1 MVSRLWAQADRVGR
15 CDPPLLGPG
24 CFRRKRALA
33 VSALLICL
41 LTSQGN
47 AFAVASHSL
56 VYESSKGRL
65 MSGRAERSVRSIGT
79 DPVAFTEF
87 YRAHVDE
94 VTRFVARRVA
104 DPQLVADLTAE
115 VFLAVIEAAARY
127 RGSYGGPRT
136 WLYGIARNVI
146 AAEFRRSARE
156 QRAESLIA
164 GRRLLDADDVDRLM
178 ERIDAFRQVRELH
191 EVLRGLP
198 EGERAVLELVSV
210 DGLTVAEA
218 AAALNIRQVAA
229 RVRLHRARQAL
240 RSAQVQPI
248 LGEEVMS

>member
-1 MVSRLWAQADRVGR
+1 MVAAPIRLVSHLIR
-15 CDPPLLGPG
+15 PP
-24 CFRRKRALA
+24 
-33 VSALLICL
+33 
-41 LTSQGN
+41 GN

-56 VYESSKGRL
+56 AYGSSKGPL
-65 MSGRAERSVRSIGT
+65 MSGRTEPPVRSIGT

-127 RGSYGGPRT
+127 RGSHGGPRT
-136 WLYGIARNVI
+136 WLFGIARNVI
-146 AAEFRRSARE
+146 AAEFRRIARE
-156 QRAESLIA
+156 QRAERLIA

-178 ERIDAFRQVRELH
+178 ERIDALRQVREFH
-191 EVLRGLP
+191 VALRALP

-210 DGLTVAEA
+210 DGLTLAEA
-218 AAALNIRQVAA
+218 AAALNIRQVTA
-229 RVRLHRARQAL
+229 RVRLHRARRAL
-240 RSAQVQPI
+240 LPAPVRRTVAE
-248 LGEEVMS
+248 GVMS

>member
-1 MVSRLWAQADRVGR
+1 
-15 CDPPLLGPG
+15 
-24 CFRRKRALA
+24 
-33 VSALLICL
+33 
-41 LTSQGN
+41 
-47 AFAVASHSL
+47 
-56 VYESSKGRL
+56 
-65 MSGRAERSVRSIGT
+65 MSGRAEPSVRSIGT

-127 RGSYGGPRT
+127 RGSHGGPRT

-191 EVLRGLP
+191 EVLR
-198 EGERAVLELVSV
+198 AWC
-210 DGLTVAEA
+210 A
-218 AAALNIRQVAA
+218 
-229 RVRLHRARQAL
+229 
-240 RSAQVQPI
+240 RSATGQPSRTRP
-248 LGEEVMS
+248 GTWSARSSPSARPMRDTASPRR

>member
-1 MVSRLWAQADRVGR
+1 
-15 CDPPLLGPG
+15 
-24 CFRRKRALA
+24 
-33 VSALLICL
+33 
-41 LTSQGN
+41 
-47 AFAVASHSL
+47 
-56 VYESSKGRL
+56 
-65 MSGRAERSVRSIGT
+65 MSGRAEPSVRSVGT

-127 RGSYGGPRT
+127 RGSHGGPRT

-164 GRRLLDADDVDRLM
+164 GRRLLDADDVERLT
-178 ERIDAFRQVRELH
+178 ERIDALRQVRELH
-191 EVLRGLP
+191 EALRALP

-218 AAALNIRQVAA
+218 AAALRIRHVAA
-229 RVRLHRARQAL
+229 RVRLHRARKAL
-240 RSAQVQPI
+240 LSAPVQPVRPVVA
-248 LGEEVMS
+248 EEAMS

>member
-1 MVSRLWAQADRVGR
+1 MARAGR
-15 CDPPLLGPG
+15 CDPALLAPG
-24 CFRRKRALA
+24 CYRRKRALA
-33 VSALLICL
+33 RPAPLIWL

-47 AFAVASHSL
+47 ASAAASHSL
-56 VYESSKGRL
+56 VYESSKGPL
-65 MSGRAERSVRSIGT
+65 MSGRAEPSLRSVGT

-87 YRAHVDE
+87 YRAYVDE

-127 RGSYGGPRT
+127 RGSFGGPRT

-191 EVLRGLP
+191 EVLRTLP
-198 EGERAVLELVSV
+198 DGERAVLELVSV

-240 RSAQVQPI
+240 LSAPVRPI
-248 LGEEVMS
+248 AEEEVMS